1 MSYKAL
7 IEALEA
13 TPTGVSFEYAAYRS
27 YGFSEAKAEAAK
39 IASLADDQ
47 IAALE
52 REVEAYKVAAR
63 QLKGIPASVG
73 VPEPIEGFAARPQDI
88 MPAVLDM
95 ALRIEGLEKQLT
107 ALGKVQELAS
117 KLVSIA
123 NQETECYAIL
133 TVDVDALKEA
143 LAAGEAG

>member
-1 MSYKAL
+1 MVIKVNDMYQAQKQ
-7 IEALEA
+7 
-13 TPTGVSFEYAAYRS
+13 R
-27 YGFSEAKAEAAK
+27 
-39 IASLADDQ
+39 ADGLQ
-47 IAALE
+47 AQNRELCNTIAALE